1 MEAVMTVLTDEQQAF
16 VGAVGISSMPTHRAR
31 LAGVMGVYL
40 DCHRPMQEGFIG
52 DHAVQFGKGPFG
64 RGSVG
69 LSLLLA
75 RPLAMRASRALA
87 DVCQVFQPETRMGIS
102 RDDAFGDHM
111 IGLLLQQ
118 SLSPTN
124 HDARLCS
131 SASAFPLPTFL
142 PSAILM

>member
-1 MEAVMTVLTDEQQAF
+1 MTVLTDEQQAF
-16 VGAVGISSMPTHRAR
+16 VGAVGISSMPTPRAR

-40 DCHRPMQEGFIG
+40 DGHRPMQEGFIG

-75 RPLAMRASRALA
+75 RLFAMRAPRALA
-87 DVCQVFQPETRMGIS
+87 DVCQVLQSDQRMGIS

-111 IGLLLQQ
+111 IGVTHISSFHAVFAKVLHVLLQKGEY
-118 SLSPTN
+118 SLEQPIQLALS
-124 HDARLCS
+124 
-131 SASAFPLPTFL
+131 
-142 PSAILM
+142 